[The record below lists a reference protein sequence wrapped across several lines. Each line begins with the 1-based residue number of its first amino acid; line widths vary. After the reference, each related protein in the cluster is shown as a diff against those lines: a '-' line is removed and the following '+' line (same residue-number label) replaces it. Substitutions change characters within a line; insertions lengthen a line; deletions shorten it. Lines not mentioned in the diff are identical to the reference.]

1 MTLRQ
6 LLEWGTEFLK
16 KCQIVDASVDAWYL
30 LEYAFGINRVDYLIH
45 PDVAADETQSQ
56 CYRRM
61 IEERAGKKPLQYITG
76 TQNFMGLEFTVNENV
91 LIPRLDTEVLVETV
105 LSAMPKDASILD
117 MCTGS
122 GCILISLMA
131 LGNAKRGVGVDLS
144 QAALHVAQTNA
155 DRLLDTHLRETH
167 RVDQTFELIQSDLF
181 ENVHEKFD
189 VIVSNPPYIPTDEIP
204 GLMEEVGHEPYM
216 ALDGHGDGLYFY
228 RKIIEQA
235 GDYLMPEGMLFFE
248 IGWNQ
253 ADDVCRMLEKNGFGQ
268 VHVKKDLAGLDR
280 IVYAVK

>member
-6 LLEWGTEFLK
+6 LLEWGTQRLRAD
-16 KCQIVDASVDAWYL
+16 QIMDASVDAWYL
-30 LEYAFGINRVDYLIH
+30 LEHVFGISRVNYLIH
-45 PDVAADETQSQ
+45 PDAMAGEAQ
-56 CYRRM
+56 CEEYMGM

-76 TQNFMGLEFTVNENV
+76 TQNFMGLEFFVNENV

-105 LSAMPKDASILD
+105 LSAMPKGASILD

-131 LGNAKRGVGVDLS
+131 LGDVKRGVGVDLS
-144 QAALHVAQTNA
+144 HAALHVAQTNTE
-155 DRLLDTHLRETH
+155 RLLDAHLGETH
-167 RVDQTFELIQSDLF
+167 KAGQTFELIQSDLF
-181 ENVHEKFD
+181 ENVHEKFH

-235 GDYLMPEGMLFFE
+235 GDYLLPEGMIFFE

-253 ADDVCRMLEKNGFGQ
+253 ADDVSRLLEKNGFGQ